1 MKPRRVLTIVK
12 MEMTRQIMDPMILIF
27 TMLLV
32 PALILLFGLIL
43 KDNYGWD
50 ETNTYTI
57 FDMMLPG
64 FLAYAGL
71 LTIYDVAAGVAS
83 ERESGIQ
90 KRMAA
95 TPLTTAE
102 YVMSQMIS
110 YSIKPIIQL
119 VLGLGIAVAVGYR
132 PLIFFGTTYS
142 LGMKFAGCIMVILFM
157 VIFTFGSVGLG
168 LITAT
173 FAKTASAA
181 GGLAFAFIVPQQIF
195 GSFIPP
201 YILGMDPVGWA
212 MPSWYAAHG
221 MGMIFAGTPFTYW
234 ELWVRFG
241 VLLAFSIIIY
251 IIGIVL
257 YERKKKS

>member
-43 KDNYGWD
+43 
-50 ETNTYTI
+50 TI

-110 YSIKPIIQL
+110 YSRRIRYESNDL
-119 VLGLGIAVAVGYR
+119 
-132 PLIFFGTTYS
+132 
-142 LGMKFAGCIMVILFM
+142 LF
-157 VIFTFGSVGLG
+157 
-168 LITAT
+168 
-173 FAKTASAA
+173 
-181 GGLAFAFIVPQQIF
+181 
-195 GSFIPP
+195 
-201 YILGMDPVGWA
+201 D
-212 MPSWYAAHG
+212 
-221 MGMIFAGTPFTYW
+221 
-234 ELWVRFG
+234 
-241 VLLAFSIIIY
+241 
-251 IIGIVL
+251 
-257 YERKKKS
+257 